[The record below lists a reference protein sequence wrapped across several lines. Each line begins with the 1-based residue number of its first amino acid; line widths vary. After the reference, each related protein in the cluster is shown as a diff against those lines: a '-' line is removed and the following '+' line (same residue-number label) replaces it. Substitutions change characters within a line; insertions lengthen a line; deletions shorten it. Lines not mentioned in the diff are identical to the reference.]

1 LFGPAK
7 YVFHAPMLIL
17 ANCLA
22 APRPA
27 LLSQCNT
34 NACKGTKMK
43 PRKPKKGEFRTE
55 TIMIR
60 VRPSVKRMA
69 VAMAKADDRS
79 LSSFI
84 STLIEAEEKLSHFRK
99 GL

>member
-1 LFGPAK
+1 
-7 YVFHAPMLIL
+7 
-17 ANCLA
+17 
-22 APRPA
+22 
-27 LLSQCNT
+27 
-34 NACKGTKMK
+34 MK

-69 VAMAKADDRS
+69 VAMARADDRS

>member
-1 LFGPAK
+1 
-7 YVFHAPMLIL
+7 
-17 ANCLA
+17 
-22 APRPA
+22 
-27 LLSQCNT
+27 
-34 NACKGTKMK
+34 MK
-43 PRKPKKGEFRTE
+43 SKKPKKDEARTE

-84 STLIEAEEKLSHFRK
+84 SILIEAEEKLSHFRR